1 MLCLASIL
9 LKPSLASLLL
19 MPSTRILFAPAVRTS
34 LHLLFALELF
44 PGMSCF
50 VLASAIFCPP
60 RCFVFAASLLLAL
73 ALKGCAVL
81 FLPCSHRAL
90 CCTQALGSFD
100 GLASFEGSMSRI
112 DPFGSFLILASL
124 IAL

>member
-9 LKPSLASLLL
+9 NK
-19 MPSTRILFAPAVRTS
+19 PSTRILFAPAVVRTS
-34 LHLLFALELF
+34 LRLFALTLF
-44 PGMSCF
+44 LGTSCF

-60 RCFVFAASLLLAL
+60 RCFLFAESLLLAL
-73 ALKGCAVL
+73 ALKSCAVL
-81 FLPCSHRAL
+81 FLPCSHRTL

-100 GLASFEGSMSRI
+100 GLASFEGSISRS